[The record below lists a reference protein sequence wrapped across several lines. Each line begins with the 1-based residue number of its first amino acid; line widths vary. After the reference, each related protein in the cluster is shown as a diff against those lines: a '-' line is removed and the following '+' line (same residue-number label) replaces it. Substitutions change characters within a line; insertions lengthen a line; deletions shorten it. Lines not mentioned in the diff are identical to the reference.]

1 MGWVLTSEY
10 IQYKL
15 LPQEEGQCRRQD
27 CIQYKERP
35 SEEVNSDNENSE
47 NEVLTLRD
55 VARILKCRT
64 KQIYELTRRRLQER
78 SPKPLP
84 VFTIHSKMKRVRR
97 KDLMEGLD
105 ELVKESRKE

>member
-1 MGWVLTSEY
+1 M
-10 IQYKL
+10 
-15 LPQEEGQCRRQD
+15 
-27 CIQYKERP
+27 
-35 SEEVNSDNENSE
+35 NNENNG

-97 KDLMEGLD
+97 KDLEDWLD
-105 ELVKESRKE
+105 ELVKQQRQQ